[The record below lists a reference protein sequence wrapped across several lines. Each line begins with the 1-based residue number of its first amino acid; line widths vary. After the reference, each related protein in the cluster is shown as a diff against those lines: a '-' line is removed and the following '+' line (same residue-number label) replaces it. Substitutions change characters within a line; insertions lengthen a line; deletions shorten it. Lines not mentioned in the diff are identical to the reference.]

1 MFKGSYQ
8 LKKNYNVWMSHS
20 DKVIKMPKGFE
31 TLASSE
37 SCKDAVI
44 QNLKKKFSV
53 FNSTQ
58 KLSIQKKGQT
68 S

>member
-1 MFKGSYQ
+1 
-8 LKKNYNVWMSHS
+8 MSHS

-31 TLASSE
+31 TLASSQ

-53 FNSTQ
+53 FNFT
-58 KLSIQKKGQT
+58 
-68 S
+68 